1 MKKKIIALGL
11 CVVLA
16 MTTVTGC
23 GKKSSKSSEKEETVS
38 MAATDLAGKSVKF
51 TVKLNYINKMNDQF
65 VKDNEGYLTYFMY
78 QYFSVA
84 TSYSD
89 LKSVEEDM
97 KRGLRTTNVISDV
110 FSKLQS
116 ETKVEEN
123 QDAINKYIADKTKP
137 YQDYADK
144 NSSDLAT
151 VLKQY
156 GYETQD
162 EFNEQLKKEY
172 NVYVILCQIA
182 KENNLKVTANEYN
195 TLANA
200 MVTASEGQLASV
212 EDFEAQYDKQAII
225 DNMLAGKAYYQIAK
239 SVKETDAEDT
249 EETTADGEED
259 KSKEVEVNKEIP
271 NDDSEALAYTDYGT
285 VVTIPDFTKYDV
297 VNIDYTGKIN
307 GKVFSGGEA
316 KDYNLAIGS
325 NSFIEG
331 FETGLIGKKA
341 GTTATLKLKF
351 PDDYGQTSGSS
362 SADTAE
368 TTAEGETQTATV
380 EETTAAE

>member
-1 MKKKIIALGL
+1 MLSIVMKKKIIALGL

-84 TSYSD
+84 
-89 LKSVEEDM
+89 
-97 KRGLRTTNVISDV
+97 
-110 FSKLQS
+110 
-116 ETKVEEN
+116 
-123 QDAINKYIADKTKP
+123 P

-285 VVTIPDFTKYDV
+285 VVTIPDFTKYEVSKSKVKVTEQDVKSFEAYIISSGNFKMDNIEKDKKSKVTKYDV

-331 FETGLIGKKA
+331 SETGLIGKKA